1 MAGLLGRGAG
11 TAGQRGSGAVPAYS
25 AAAAVSTAAACARAV
40 SCAAMAFV
48 TPPAPG
54 TDDWP
59 MTLSVSRSV
68 RPVLVLCV
76 VVQEELTTR
85 ATTTDHARLDPGDP
99 APAKAGGRGDDRF
112 AFGPAAPLP
121 RSPATLTWPP

>member
-1 MAGLLGRGAG
+1 MWRGGTPAGIR
-11 TAGQRGSGAVPAYS
+11 YS
-25 AAAAVSTAAACARAV
+25 AVAAVSIAAACARAV

-48 TPPAPG
+48 TPAAPG

-85 ATTTDHARLDPGDP
+85 ATTADHARLDPGFR
-99 APAKAGGRGDDRF
+99 RGDDRF
-112 AFGPAAPLP
+112 AFCLPVPLP
-121 RSPATLTWPP
+121 RSPATFTWPP